1 MAAPRAG
8 ASPDL
13 AGAAAVLDFAV
24 TQLIQDD
31 SALDTLPAVLTRLV
45 TAFGIRAAIAFQPSP
60 PRPDG
65 AQPATV
71 LAAYPAGA
79 DDPALLARIGRLPM
93 TQRRSTA
100 GAPPTVELTV
110 KAGSALVAYSAPV
123 AGRCLCALALIG
135 DVTNWDDEIRSAA
148 HAVASLAAAQLH
160 HASGLSRLSEG
171 QALAQAQGERLDSL
185 IAMAIPGVLITDE
198 QGCISH
204 VSDSFGTM
212 FGVDASGLV
221 GTGAIA
227 TMRRIKR
234 EFAEPAEFLR
244 RTAGILRAR
253 KPTSGDQIM
262 AADGRTIEC
271 DYWPVLVEGRY
282 RGDVWLLWDMSDRAE
297 VARQHE
303 EQNSLLR
310 ELDEARN
317 QFVAMVSHELRT
329 PLTSIVSFSEL
340 IRGEAE
346 GLTPDG
352 RRFLD
357 VIERNADRLLRL
369 IGDLLLLSRLEAGA
383 VPLDVARVSIPD
395 LVTEAVRAAS
405 TASATVSQGISVEIS
420 TGTGPPASADSRRLL
435 QVLDNLIGNAV
446 KFSHRN
452 GHVHV
457 TAAYD
462 GRNWRVDVTDSGIGI
477 PPGEAARL
485 FGRFVRASNARTAG
499 LPGTGLGLSIVK
511 QIVEMHGG
519 HVELD
524 TALDRG
530 TTFSVYLPAA
540 P

>member
-1 MAAPRAG
+1 MGAPRAG
-8 ASPDL
+8 ANPDL

-24 TQLIQDD
+24 TQIMQDN
-31 SALDTLPAVLTRLV
+31 SALGALPAVLARLV
-45 TAFGIRAAIAFQPSP
+45 AGFGVHAAVAFQPSP
-60 PRPDG
+60 PQPGG
-65 AQPATV
+65 AQSATV
-71 LAAYPAGA
+71 LASYPQGA
-79 DDPALLARIGRLPM
+79 DDSALLARIGGLPM
-93 TQRRSTA
+93 TQRSSTA
-100 GAPPTVELTV
+100 GASPTVELPV

-135 DVTNWDDEIRSAA
+135 DATSWNEEIRSAA
-148 HAVASLAAAQLH
+148 HAVASLVAARIH
-160 HASGLSRLSEG
+160 HASGLARLSER
-171 QALAQAQGERLDSL
+171 QVLAQAQTERLNSL
-185 IAMAIPGVLITDE
+185 ITMAIPGVLITDE
-198 QGCISH
+198 QGRISH
-204 VSDSFGTM
+204 ISHSFGTM
-212 FGVDASGLV
+212 FDVEVSGLQ
-221 GTGAIA
+221 GTAAIA
-227 TMRRIKR
+227 TLRRIKR
-234 EFAEPAEFLR
+234 EFAEPAEFVR
-244 RTAGILRAR
+244 RTTGIIRAR
-253 KPTSGDQIM
+253 KPMSGDQIL

-297 VARQHE
+297 IARQHE
-303 EQNSLLR
+303 EQNVHLR
-310 ELDEARN
+310 ELDDARN

-383 VPLDVARVSIPD
+383 VPLDAARVSIPE

-405 TASATVSQGISVEIS
+405 TAAATVSQGISVHVS
-420 TGTGPPASADSRRLL
+420 TGTGPPAPADSRRLL

-457 TAAYD
+457 AATYD
-462 GRNWRVDVTDSGIGI
+462 DRTWRIDVADSGIGI
-477 PPGEAARL
+477 PPDEAARL

-540 P
+540 S